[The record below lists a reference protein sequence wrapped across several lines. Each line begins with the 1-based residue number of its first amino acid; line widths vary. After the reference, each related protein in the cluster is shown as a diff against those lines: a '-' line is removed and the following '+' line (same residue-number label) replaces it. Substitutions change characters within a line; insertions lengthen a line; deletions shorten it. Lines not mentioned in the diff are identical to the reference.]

1 MRLNDTMGDTTPAP
15 LRTRRTR
22 RPLHKSARLWVPL
35 SIVLLLV
42 ALAAGAVLA
51 VTKLMPRVDSAKA
64 ALEQTIPLADQ
75 VQQQIVSGDATA
87 AASTA
92 AQMKA
97 LTADARAQTSGRL
110 WQGLEWVPV
119 AGANLRAVRE
129 ASATLDDFVAGAV
142 IPASTISVDA
152 LAPQNGRIDT
162 AVLSSLS
169 ATFGGI
175 ADAVSSAQT
184 SLDAIDRNGLIGQV
198 SDGLDRFDAAI
209 AKVAPAMEPARKAL
223 AVLPDLLGANGARN
237 YLVLVQ
243 NNAESRGT
251 GGNPAALVMLT
262 ANDGALSI
270 SQQASSSSF
279 PYGRPIPVTDLDP
292 QAVALYGDK
301 IGRFVQDVTTT
312 ADFPESARVMRA
324 FWAESFG
331 TPVDAVVSIDPIALS
346 YLLFATGPVTLADGT
361 VLTHENAVEELLNR
375 VYSRYDSGDTQADNA
390 DQDAYFAMAAGAIFT
405 ALTSSHDLAALY
417 QQFTR
422 AVSEGRVLYAPSDEA
437 QRELLAGTRVLGE
450 LPQDNTASTMLGVY
464 VNDITE
470 GKLDY
475 YVDTAID
482 VASDVCTVAPA
493 QAPTFTTAMTLTYLL
508 QPDDVA
514 GVPHYVSPG
523 RFFPKGDLSTD
534 VVLYGPVGA
543 TFAAASVDGQSVTAQ
558 PVEHLGRP
566 AVKINVLNH
575 PATAHT
581 VTATFTGAAGAAY
594 GPLEVWHTPMV
605 RDTPITLNV
614 EGCRTED

>member
-1 MRLNDTMGDTTPAP
+1 MGASTPAP

-42 ALAAGAVLA
+42 ALAVAGLVAVSQ
-51 VTKLMPRVDSAKA
+51 LMPRIDAAKND
-64 ALEQTIPLADQ
+64 LEQSVPLAER
-75 VQQQIVSGDATA
+75 VQQQILDGDTESA
-87 AASTA
+87 AVTA

-97 LTADARAQTSGRL
+97 LTADARTQTSGRL

-119 AGANLRAVRE
+119 AGANLRAVRQV
-129 ASATLDDFVAGAV
+129 SATLDNFVGAAV
-142 IPASTISVDA
+142 VPASTISIED
-152 LAPQNGRIDT
+152 LAPKDGRIDVD
-162 AVLSSLS
+162 VLSSLS

-184 SLDAIDRNGLIGQV
+184 SLAAIDRSGLVGEVTAGI
-198 SDGLDRFDAAI
+198 DRFDAAI
-209 AKVAPAMEPARKAL
+209 EKVAPAMEPARKAL
-223 AVLPDLLGANGARN
+223 TILPDLLGANGPRN

-251 GGNPAALVMLT
+251 GGNPAALVMIT
-262 ANDGALSI
+262 ANQGTLSI
-270 SQQASSSSF
+270 TQQASSADF
-279 PYGRPIPVTDLDP
+279 PYGRPVPVTGLDP

-312 ADFPESARVMRA
+312 ADFPDSARVVRA

-331 TPVDAVVSIDPIALS
+331 TPVDAVVSVDPVALS
-346 YLLFATGPVTLADGT
+346 YLLIATGPVALADGT
-361 VLTHENAVEELLNR
+361 VLTHDDAVAELLNR
-375 VYSRYDSGDTQADNA
+375 VYARFDSGDTNADNA
-390 DQDAYFAMAAGAIFT
+390 EQDAYFAMAAGAIFS
-405 ALTSSHDLAALY
+405 ALTSADDVRALY
-417 QQFTR
+417 QQFER

-437 QRELLAGTRVLGE
+437 QRQLLAGTRVLGE
-450 LPQDNTASTMLGVY
+450 LPKDNVASTMLGAY

-475 YVDTAID
+475 YVDTA
-482 VASDVCTVAPA
+482 VSVNSDVCVVTPS
-493 QAPTFTTAMTLTYLL
+493 QAPSFTAAMTLTYQL
-508 QPDDVA
+508 QPDEVA

-543 TFAAASVDGQSVTAQ
+543 SFASATVDGQPVGAQ

-566 AVKINVLNH
+566 AVKINVLSH

-581 VTATFTGAAGAAY
+581 VTATFTGVPGASY
-594 GPLEVWHTPMV
+594 GPIEVWHTPLV
-605 RDTPITLNV
+605 RETPITLNV
-614 EGCRTED
+614 EGCAAPQ